1 MLNKKTFLL
10 SVSVIYTVGLTGVCL
25 MKLNKM
31 PDVGVSF
38 GDKIFHLLAYLL
50 LTFLWVNTF
59 FLLVKTKKDIVLPY
73 IALFCVVFG
82 IVIEVLQGTI
92 TAYRSAD
99 VFDVVANTAGVLLAV
114 LILSVQKI
122 VHIKK

>member
-1 MLNKKTFLL
+1 
-10 SVSVIYTVGLTGVCL
+10 

-82 IVIEVLQGTI
+82 IVIEVLQATI